1 MKVKLNKEVF
11 DKYKIRYASYILF
24 AADFDGKM
32 LTEEEFSTTTN
43 CNIFRLLYEDTHST
57 FKIVDSA
64 DDVLLQKYTY
74 DQFKELF
81 EVIEESTDENKD
93 THRIFI
99 L

>member
-1 MKVKLNKEVF
+1 MKVKLNKEAF

-24 AADFDGKM
+24 ASDFNGKM
-32 LTEEEFSTTTN
+32 LTQAEFSTTN
-43 CNIFRLLYEDTHST
+43 CNIFRLPYEDTHST

-81 EVIEESTDENKD
+81 EVIEENKDENKD
-93 THRIFI
+93 T
-99 L
+99 